1 MNATRIILFSILF
14 FFLTPPVISQMKMES
29 DTVFILFQ
37 NKRNSKHAVGY
48 AVYHRPDLPYPKDVS
63 RNFFV
68 KVFIHKR
75 ALIYTKHVFMFRANP
90 NLENF
95 FFMESR
101 QEFLKREY
109 LDQDWFEETPLKDII
124 SYLDEKIIIL
134 VDPTYLKNGEYYLLR
149 VMLNDGIVP

>member
-1 MNATRIILFSILF
+1 
-14 FFLTPPVISQMKMES
+14 
-29 DTVFILFQ
+29 
-37 NKRNSKHAVGY
+37 
-48 AVYHRPDLPYPKDVS
+48 
-63 RNFFV
+63 
-68 KVFIHKR
+68 
-75 ALIYTKHVFMFRANP
+75 MFRANP